1 MHYLLEELSKNNQ
14 NEEKIRG
21 IRLNKIQ
28 KNKFSKTWRY
38 VCFNSC
44 FQNVDTPNYNPQS
57 IQDATSDTVS
67 MVIHVSLIL
76 KCFFI

>member
-1 MHYLLEELSKNNQ
+1 MK
-14 NEEKIRG
+14 EKMRA

-28 KNKFSKTWRY
+28 KLFSKTWRY